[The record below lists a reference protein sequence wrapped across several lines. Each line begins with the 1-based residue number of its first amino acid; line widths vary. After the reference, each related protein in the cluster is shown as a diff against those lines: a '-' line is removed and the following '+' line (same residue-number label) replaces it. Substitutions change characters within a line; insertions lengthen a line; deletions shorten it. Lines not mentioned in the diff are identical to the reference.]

1 MNTIQIIG
9 LGVGGIEDLS
19 LKAYKAIME
28 KIPTYLRTER
38 HPIVKEL
45 EYNGIEY
52 SSFDSY
58 FEKIDEFDK
67 VFEKIVKKIVAELK
81 KYGKINYCIPGS
93 SHVGDMVTKKL
104 LEDYK
109 DTINIV
115 LIDGESF
122 LSKCIKLSGYSDY
135 KNIKVI
141 DPNDMDEFSI
151 DTNSANFITQ
161 VDSKALASEVKI
173 KLMESYSEDC
183 EVLQID
189 ALDNFAVKMPLYSID
204 QKNNYGF
211 STYFCIFPIEKYKIK
226 VYNIDNL
233 CRIVKHLRGPEG
245 CPWDIKQTHESCKD
259 NILEEAQ
266 ELIQAIDNEDIDN
279 MCEELGDVLLQVIF
293 HSEMASEEGYFNISN
308 VITQLCEKLI
318 RRHPHV
324 FGEETANSPEQA
336 LEAWKRAKEKEKNLH
351 SIEEKLNN

>member
-1 MNTIQIIG
+1 MNTIRIIG

-19 LKAYKAIME
+19 LKAYKALME
-28 KIPTYLRTER
+28 KIPTYLRTDR
-38 HPIVKEL
+38 HPIIKDL

-52 SSFDSY
+52 SSFDNY
-58 FEKIDEFDK
+58 FEKNDEFDK

-81 KYGKINYCIPGS
+81 KYDTINYCIPGS
-93 SHVGDMVTKKL
+93 AQIGDMVTKKL
-104 LEDYK
+104 LEEYK

-115 LIDGESF
+115 SIDSDSF

-135 KNIKVI
+135 KSIKII
-141 DPNDMDEFSI
+141 DPNEMDEFSI
-151 DTNSANFITQ
+151 DTNSINFITQ

-189 ALDNFAVKMPLYSID
+189 VLDDYAVKMPLYSMD

-211 STYFCIFPIEKYKIK
+211 STYFCILPIEMYKTK
-226 VYNIDNL
+226 VYNVNDL
-233 CRIVKHLRGPEG
+233 YRIVKQLRGPEG
-245 CPWDIKQTHESCKD
+245 CPWDRKQTHESCID

-266 ELIQAIDNEDIDN
+266 ELVQAINNEDIDN

-293 HSEMASEEGYFNISN
+293 HSEMASEEGYFNIN
-308 VITQLCEKLI
+308 DVITMLCEKLI

-324 FGEETANSPEQA
+324 FGKETALNPEQA
-336 LEAWKRAKEKEKNLH
+336 LEVWKRIK
-351 SIEEKLNN
+351 SEEKLNN